1 MLQNADV
8 QRRLNERSNT
18 TSSTTNSGTSGT
30 STATATSDT
39 AAVSDSDTTQL
50 SHQVS
55 TYHVSHSFFILY
67 ILSTVLSTVFT
78 HLQFS
83 FYLFPL
89 YFGYWHQRADERH
102 GNPPPKVTRSY

>member
-18 TSSTTNSGTSGT
+18 TSSTTSGTSGT

-67 ILSTVLSTVFT
+67 ILSTVLY
-78 HLQFS
+78 S
-83 FYLFPL
+83 FYTSAVQFLLISFVL
-89 YFGYWHQRADERH
+89 GILASE
-102 GNPPPKVTRSY
+102 G